1 MNVPTR
7 GQKILDVFITN
18 VPNFWNKAKA
28 IKSLVRSNHLAVL
41 LKPVVKVKATRK
53 TVEFR
58 DLREHNKLKMLR
70 KMDDFQWDTITNGT
84 TCPNEM
90 INNFYNKIWPIF
102 DECFPVIKTRVSSRD
117 PPFLSP
123 IVKHLL
129 KLRKNAVNKRDNECS
144 HRLQEKINKLIRVNQ
159 LKAVKQENKIRDRGS
174 KRWWSL
180 VNKITGRGNSE
191 VPLSHIIDPKVMNE
205 HFQTINTDPDYVT
218 PQLLHIPDGTR
229 VPELSVHTVCKLLL
243 KQKRTTSG
251 PDELPYW
258 FWNTYAYDIA
268 PVITTI
274 FNTSI
279 KLGIV
284 PDEWKLANLLPIP
297 KESPCIEPN
306 QLRPISL
313 TNIIVRLFER
323 AIYTTELSPV
333 MEKVIHEDQF
343 AYKKGHSSTMA
354 LIKAQHTWME
364 WLDGDA
370 SMVRVFS
377 FDFSKAFDT
386 VPHEILCNKLKEL
399 PISPY
404 IINWIIDF
412 LTSRYQ
418 RIVIHG
424 IKTNYLPINRG
435 VPQGTVLGPI
445 LFSIMINDIRPVQAS
460 NLIVKFAD
468 DINLGIK
475 VTDDSDTS
483 HMETNNI
490 KTWAETNRMK
500 LNLKKTWEMVIHG
513 KIARPLPEPLPMIT
527 RKSWLKILGVTFQEN
542 PTMWDLQMNELM
554 SRACS
559 RLYIIRTCKYYGFS
573 SKELDLLFHSLIL
586 SILVFGIEVWGCA
599 SYSKYLSQID
609 KFLKRS
615 YKYGYLAQELSI
627 VDMLNNKDRVLWK
640 KITTD
645 PNHALKT
652 KNRSISKWQTWKLK
666 EKEKF
671 VIDR

>member
-1 MNVPTR
+1 MAIVSETWLKPTIPSQAICPHGFTVIRKDRPHDRQGGGVAVFCKNDWKLESLEEFSNPYECLWTKITTNNSIFYLLAIYHPPSPEYQSSDLLDFLTDLCERLLSLEPNAKLIIAGDINQLGIKPLLNYHSLVQIVNVPTR

-28 IKSLVRSNHLAVL
+28 IKSLVRSDHLAVL

-90 INNFYNKIWPIF
+90 INNFYNKKWPIF

-191 VPLSHIIDPKVMNE
+191 VPLSHIDPKVINE
-205 HFQTINTDPDYVT
+205 HFQTINTDPDYVA
-218 PQLLHIPDGTR
+218 PQPLHIPDGTR
-229 VPELSVHTVCKLLL
+229 VPELSVYSVCKLLL

-354 LIKAQHTWME
+354 LQWRSTY
-364 WLDGDA
+364 LDG
-370 SMVRVFS
+370 MVG
-377 FDFSKAFDT
+377 
-386 VPHEILCNKLKEL
+386 
-399 PISPY
+399 
-404 IINWIIDF
+404 W
-412 LTSRYQ
+412 
-418 RIVIHG
+418 
-424 IKTNYLPINRG
+424 
-435 VPQGTVLGPI
+435 
-445 LFSIMINDIRPVQAS
+445 
-460 NLIVKFAD
+460 
-468 DINLGIK
+468 
-475 VTDDSDTS
+475 
-483 HMETNNI
+483 
-490 KTWAETNRMK
+490 
-500 LNLKKTWEMVIHG
+500 
-513 KIARPLPEPLPMIT
+513 
-527 RKSWLKILGVTFQEN
+527 
-542 PTMWDLQMNELM
+542 
-554 SRACS
+554 
-559 RLYIIRTCKYYGFS
+559 
-573 SKELDLLFHSLIL
+573 
-586 SILVFGIEVWGCA
+586 
-599 SYSKYLSQID
+599 
-609 KFLKRS
+609 
-615 YKYGYLAQELSI
+615 
-627 VDMLNNKDRVLWK
+627 
-640 KITTD
+640 
-645 PNHALKT
+645 
-652 KNRSISKWQTWKLK
+652 
-666 EKEKF
+666 
-671 VIDR
+671 